1 MCIRCESHGVVAKSA
16 TWSSLVAERIDNR
29 VSAHANKKANLVGI
43 EARKQRA
50 VEEGESY
57 RGRDGVV

>member
-16 TWSSLVAERIDNR
+16 TWSSLAAGQMDNR
-29 VSAHANKKANLVGI
+29 VPAHANEEANLVGI